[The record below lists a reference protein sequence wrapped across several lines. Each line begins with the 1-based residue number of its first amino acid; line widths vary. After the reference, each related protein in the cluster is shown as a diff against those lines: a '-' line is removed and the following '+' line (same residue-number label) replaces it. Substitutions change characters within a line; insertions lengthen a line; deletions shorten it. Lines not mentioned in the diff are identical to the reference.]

1 MTEPRLVSNSLRL
14 SVAKV
19 HAIIDLFDEG
29 CSRNEIARRLQ
40 LAKHTVT
47 KVCRENDRVF
57 DTSRTSAASEARMAQ
72 LKEDEVDLAED
83 LLEDAHLLRERA
95 WSPHTEYVMRG
106 DKMIPYT
113 IPLPDAM
120 HQRDFYTSLQIAMD
134 TYVKVMERH
143 EGQGSET
150 KKSALTGLLEGLSKL
165 AEIEDTGG
173 EVPDLSGGEEFI
185 APTDAQDSGAK

>member
-14 SVAKV
+14 SVAQV
-19 HAIIDLFDEG
+19 HAILDLFDEG
-29 CSRNEIARRLQ
+29 RSRNEIARQ
-40 LAKHTVT
+40 LRIARHTVT

-57 DTSRTSAASEARMAQ
+57 DTARTSAASEARMAQ
-72 LKEDEVDLAED
+72 LKEDEMDLAED

-106 DKMIPYT
+106 DKMIPFT
-113 IPLPDAM
+113 IPLPDSST
-120 HQRDFYTSLQIAMD
+120 QRDFYISLQIAID
-134 TYVKVMERH
+134 SYVKVIERH
-143 EGQGSET
+143 EGVGSET

-165 AEIEDTGG
+165 AELEDATG
-173 EVPDLSGGEEFI
+173 EVPDLSGGQEFI